1 MLAPYVPQLNGCVPQ
16 SDVSQTIFPQLDN
29 REPST
34 NKTVDP
40 GEGDVDS
47 SDDDEDFELEPQP
60 IIADPIL
67 LATAD
72 LLHEGHCDD
81 MESSASSDEE

>member
-1 MLAPYVPQLNGCVPQ
+1 M
-16 SDVSQTIFPQLDN
+16 
-29 REPST
+29 
-34 NKTVDP
+34 DP

-72 LLHEGHCDD
+72 LLHEGHSDD

>member
-1 MLAPYVPQLNGCVPQ
+1 M
-16 SDVSQTIFPQLDN
+16 
-29 REPST
+29 
-34 NKTVDP
+34 DP